1 MRVII
6 LSLFILFA
14 DQVSKLYIKGI
25 SIPSLGINFQGMRY
39 GESIEIINNFFNIT
53 FIENPG
59 MAFGIEFGGKLVR
72 SIFTLIAAVLI
83 TYYIYKNRKE
93 SFYLRI
99 SLAFILGGALG
110 NLIDRIFYG
119 VIFGYA
125 PVFYGRVVDFM
136 HFNIPDFTIFGKNIY
151 TWPIFNVADVAV
163 TIGFILIILGYKYI
177 FKSKQEAELKITS
190 DNGLQSDGLIEHTGN
205 GENKGDTV
213 TILQA
218 DPIDNKT

>member
-1 MRVII
+1 VRVIF
-6 LSLFILFA
+6 LSLLILVA
-14 DQVSKLYIKGI
+14 DQISKLYVKGI
-25 SIPSLGINFQGMRY
+25 SIPSFGINFQGMRY
-39 GESIEIINNFFNIT
+39 GESIEIISNFFSIT

-59 MAFGIEFGGKLVR
+59 MAFGIELGGKLAR
-72 SIFTLIAAVLI
+72 SIFTLIAAALI

-93 SFYLRI
+93 SLYLRL

-177 FKSKQEAELKITS
+177 FKSKHDTEQSVSPSE
-190 DNGLQSDGLIEHTGN
+190 DLQSNVLPENTSE
-205 GENKGDTV
+205 GENKD
-213 TILQA
+213 
-218 DPIDNKT
+218 DNVNVLPAEPFDNIS

>member
-1 MRVII
+1 VRVII
-6 LSLFILFA
+6 LSLLILVA
-14 DQVSKLYIKGI
+14 DQISKLYVKGI
-25 SIPSLGINFQGMRY
+25 SIPSFGINFQGMRY
-39 GESIEIINNFFNIT
+39 GESIEIINNFFSIT

-59 MAFGIEFGGKLVR
+59 MAFGIELGGKLAR
-72 SIFTLIAAVLI
+72 SIFTLIAAALI

-93 SFYLRI
+93 SLYLRL

-177 FKSKQEAELKITS
+177 FKSKHDNEQSNSASEDFLSDVLPENSEEKNKDDNVNVLPAET
-190 DNGLQSDGLIEHTGN
+190 
-205 GENKGDTV
+205 
-213 TILQA
+213 
-218 DPIDNKT
+218 IDNIT